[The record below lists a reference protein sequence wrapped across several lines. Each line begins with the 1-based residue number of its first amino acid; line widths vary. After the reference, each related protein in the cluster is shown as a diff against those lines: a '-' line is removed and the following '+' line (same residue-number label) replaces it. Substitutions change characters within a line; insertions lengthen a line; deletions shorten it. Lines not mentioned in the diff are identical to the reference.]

1 MILEGLEGVE
11 VAGGDDTGGEDDEGY
26 AEEGG
31 EHDDTAA
38 QGGNGVDIAIAH
50 GGKGDSGPVEGIEE
64 GREGLGLDVEDFIKV
79 L

>member
-31 EHDDTAA
+31 EHGDTAA